1 MSTHHICYSGSLGC
15 SGCNPCS
22 ACLEKVG
29 QYVLT
34 HAMMVSGLN
43 HYDEQ
48 ARAFIQGFYEG
59 WKRFHGGM
67 RSDPRLQEFQVA
79 EVRMMVRAIEL
90 LQQHEA
96 QMQGAQPSPPPFG
109 FAQGQPYP
117 GAEAYPMQPPWPPQQ
132 MPPQHQMPPQM
143 PPQQMNQGWPAP
155 PGFASAGQLPPG
167 YAYPPGYHPPP
178 MMEVQPPV
186 QQQLPLQ
193 QPPQIAPTLNG
204 AMPAQNAPIMQA
216 IHHEPAPR
224 SGSPENGAPSRPSAG
239 NGIRK
244 TDSSSR
250 VEMLAQEMDAEE
262 IAASVVRVPDAAPHG
277 RELPVV
283 LGNVM
288 HVPPGM
294 EDHLR
299 EPGPIGEAGA
309 RPVPNGEAGGRFE
322 EGK

>member
-1 MSTHHICYSGSLGC
+1 MSSTHHICYSGSLGC

-67 RSDPRLQEFQVA
+67 HTDPRLQEFQVA

-90 LQQHEA
+90 LQQQEA
-96 QMQGAQPSPPPFG
+96 QMQAAQGGPPPFG
-109 FAQGQPYP
+109 FAQGQPFP
-117 GAEAYPMQPPWPPQQ
+117 GAEAYPMQQPPW
-132 MPPQHQMPPQM
+132 PPQHQMPPQ
-143 PPQQMNQGWPAP
+143 GWPAAP
-155 PGFASAGQLPPG
+155 PGFPPASQFAGQLPPG
-167 YAYPPGYHPPP
+167 YAYPPGYHPVAPPP
-178 MMEVQPPV
+178 MMEVQPPI

-193 QPPQIAPTLNG
+193 QPSQIAPTLNG
-204 AMPAQNAPIMQA
+204 AMPAQPMMQA
-216 IHHEPAPR
+216 IHHEPATR
-224 SGSPENGAPSRPSAG
+224 GGSPENGAPSRPSPG

-262 IAASVVRVPDAAPHG
+262 IAASVVRVPDAAPQA
-277 RELPVV
+277 PVV

-299 EPGPIGEAGA
+299 EPE
-309 RPVPNGEAGGRFE
+309 GG
-322 EGK
+322 K